1 MSNPN
6 DPAYPTGR
14 QELGYQYDPSKST
27 SVAQTYIVPQGGMTI
42 RQRFVMAA
50 MGKLAAKFTEY
61 ERTDSGTRVCP
72 EDFETRSK
80 EVAKIA
86 CLYADAAL
94 AEEARTRSKA

>member
-14 QELGYQYDPSKST
+14 QELVFQYDPATGMPKP
-27 SVAQTYIVPQGGMTI
+27 QTFIVPQGGMTI

-50 MGKLAAKFTEY
+50 MQAQIAFN
-61 ERTDSGTRVCP
+61 SGHSAP
-72 EDFETRSK
+72 
-80 EVAKIA
+80 IA
-86 CLYADAAL
+86 EQAIKYADAAL

>member
-1 MSNPN
+1 MNNPN
-6 DPAYPTGR
+6 DPAYAASGLSGLPNGEFIYG
-14 QELGYQYDPSKST
+14 QP
-27 SVAQTYIVPQGGMTI
+27 GMTI

-94 AEEARTRSKA
+94 AEEARTRSGE

>member
-6 DPAYPTGR
+6 DPAYPPGR

-50 MGKLAAKFTEY
+50 MQGLCG
-61 ERTDSGTRVCP
+61 DGMPHVP
-72 EDFETRSK
+72 W
-80 EVAKIA
+80 IA
-86 CLYADAAL
+86 ISACEIADAAL
-94 AEEARTRSKA
+94 AEEARTRAKA